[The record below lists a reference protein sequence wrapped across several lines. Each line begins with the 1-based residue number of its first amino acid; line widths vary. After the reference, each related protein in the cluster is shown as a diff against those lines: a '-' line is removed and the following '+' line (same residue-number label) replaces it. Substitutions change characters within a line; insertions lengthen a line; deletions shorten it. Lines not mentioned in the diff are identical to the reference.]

1 MGCCSLKKQDQS
13 NSITSIMIKLNNS
26 KIKNA
31 SGKVQLIEQIREKVL
46 KSNYFLS
53 PKSSI
58 DNVPQV
64 NRRSNSTQ
72 FFDEKEYKY

>member
-31 SGKVQLIEQIREKVL
+31 SGKVHLIEKLREKVL

-53 PKSSI
+53 PKSSVDI
-58 DNVPQV
+58 VPEI

-72 FFDEKEYKY
+72 FFDEKEFKF